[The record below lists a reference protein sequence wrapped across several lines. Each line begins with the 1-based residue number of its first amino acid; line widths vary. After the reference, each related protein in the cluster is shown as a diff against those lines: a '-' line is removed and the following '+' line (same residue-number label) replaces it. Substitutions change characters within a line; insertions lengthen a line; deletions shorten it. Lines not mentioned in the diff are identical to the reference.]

1 MPKIAMILFMNCI
14 NVIIPNPHTVNN
26 LPDEQRQLIVEYA
39 RSTCQ
44 TEVEFLIKLTRPVRD
59 CVRGDKDCL

>member
-14 NVIIPNPHTVNN
+14 NMEIPTPQY
-26 LPDEQRQLIVEYA
+26 LPDDWKQDIVEYA
-39 RSTCQ
+39 ENKCNA
-44 TEVEFLIKLTRPVRD
+44 EVEFLIKLTRPVRD